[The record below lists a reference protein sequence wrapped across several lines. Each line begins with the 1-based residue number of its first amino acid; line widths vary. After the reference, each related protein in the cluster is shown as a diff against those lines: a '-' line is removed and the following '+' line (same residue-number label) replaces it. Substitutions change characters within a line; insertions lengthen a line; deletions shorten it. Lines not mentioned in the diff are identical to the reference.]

1 MADNAVRDENCAI
14 EDIGQEGKTAVGDK
28 RVSEVD
34 EGKGQTADR
43 SSEETNSTTATP
55 ASYSREGYLES
66 SGNYSA
72 AGGCFNPTVEALQ
85 VCTSRSR
92 KDVIVTLSELLLK
105 ESFIPFYDHLLC
117 RMRTSLGVLMKMLT
131 IQWKQ

>member
-1 MADNAVRDENCAI
+1 MADSGLRDENCAN
-14 EDIGQEGKTAVGDK
+14 EDIGKEVKTTKSASAVGGGDK
-28 RVSEVD
+28 RVSGVA
-34 EGKGQTADR
+34 EGKGQPAAAAAADRDR

-85 VCTSRSR
+85 VGSYAYCCHV
-92 KDVIVTLSELLLK
+92 DLQ
-105 ESFIPFYDHLLC
+105 
-117 RMRTSLGVLMKMLT
+117 
-131 IQWKQ
+131 IQK

>member
-1 MADNAVRDENCAI
+1 MADSGLRDENCAN
-14 EDIGQEGKTAVGDK
+14 ENIGKEVKTTKSASAVGGGDK
-28 RVSEVD
+28 RVSGVA
-34 EGKGQTADR
+34 EGKGQPAADR

-85 VCTSRSR
+85 VGSYAL
-92 KDVIVTLSELLLK
+92 LS
-105 ESFIPFYDHLLC
+105 C
-117 RMRTSLGVLMKMLT
+117 RPPDPEMIHCLDCY
-131 IQWKQ
+131 

>member
-1 MADNAVRDENCAI
+1 MADSGLRDENCAN
-14 EDIGQEGKTAVGDK
+14 ENIGKEVKTASAVGGGDK
-28 RVSEVD
+28 RVSGVA
-34 EGKGQTADR
+34 EGKGQPAAAADRDR

-85 VCTSRSR
+85 VGSYAYCCHV
-92 KDVIVTLSELLLK
+92 DLQ
-105 ESFIPFYDHLLC
+105 
-117 RMRTSLGVLMKMLT
+117 
-131 IQWKQ
+131 IQK